1 MRSHRYVSRYG
12 RLRIEVID
20 TTLDVKSLD
29 GVGIIGRP
37 YLRRVAKHTQIK
49 AVSTRRAALK
59 EDVRMPLVEYLVED
73 LIKTE
78 DISMEELTLLSEA
91 RGIHIADMPV
101 IVPLDVLDIGTAK
114 DLINAF
120 DNIFPDLGS
129 SHVQHHLISTER
141 PISAGNADSP
151 IGMGTVKVTVGIDA
165 LGLKP
170 ETEFHSHFIDLIS
183 NISDAARELF
193 AVFDPVAESGK
204 VVVTLT
210 KPAVVKDEHLD
221 S

>member
-1 MRSHRYVSRYG
+1 MG
-12 RLRIEVID
+12 RDGGLRIEIIYSA
-20 TTLDVKSLD
+20 LDVQPFD
-29 GVGIIGRP
+29 GVGIVRRP

-78 DISMEELTLLSEA
+78 DISMEELSLLSEA
-91 RGIHIADMPV
+91 RGIHITDMPV
-101 IVPLDVLDIGTAK
+101 VVPLDVLDIGTAK

-120 DNIFPDLGS
+120 NNIFPDLGS

-141 PISAGNADSP
+141 PVSAGNADSP

-193 AVFDPVAESGK
+193 AVFYPVAKACRVAVSLAK
-204 VVVTLT
+204 PTVVE
-210 KPAVVKDEHLD
+210 DEHLY